1 MKRILLMTAALIVAG
16 TMASAAV
23 TAQSLVSDLSAQGYS
38 RIEVKTG
45 LTQIKVE
52 AIKGTTKVET
62 IYDIASGRILKSETG
77 SVGLFDDT
85 APGVELSDRN
95 RDFLRGGSSDD
106 SNDDNGHHSGDDDS
120 GHHSG
125 GDDHGGDDDSD
136 DDHDDDSDDDHDSD
150 NSGHGSDNSGHGSD
164 D

>member
-16 TMASAAV
+16 TMASAAI
-23 TAQSLVSDLSAQGYS
+23 TAQSLVDSFKAQGFT

-62 IYDIASGRILKSETG
+62 IYNMATGQVLKTETEA
-77 SVGLFDDT
+77 VGVFDDT
-85 APGVELSDRN
+85 APGIELSDRN
-95 RDFLRGGSSDD
+95 RDFLRLASNDGDSNDGDSSDD
-106 SNDDNGHHSGDDDS
+106 DSSDDDSDHGDDDS
-120 GHHSG
+120 G
-125 GDDHGGDDDSD
+125 DD
-136 DDHDDDSDDDHDSD
+136 
-150 NSGHGSDNSGHGSD
+150 HGSDNSGHGSD